1 MLKNFWRKH
10 KKFILISLLIYV
22 VLTLV
27 VIFGSL
33 NSTDLPFIYQI
44 R

>member
-1 MLKNFWRKH
+1 MLKRFWQSH
-10 KKFILISLLIYV
+10 QKFILISLLIYI

-33 NSTDLPFIYQI
+33 DTKDLPFIYQI

>member
-1 MLKNFWRKH
+1 MLKRFWQNH
-10 KKFILISLLIYV
+10 KKFILISLLIYL
-22 VLTLV
+22 VLTLI

-33 NSTDLPFIYQI
+33 NSKDLPFIYQI

>member
-1 MLKNFWRKH
+1 MLKRFWQRH
-10 KKFILISLLIYV
+10 KTLILISLLVYL
-22 VLTLV
+22 VLTLI

-33 NSTDLPFIYQI
+33 NSKDLPFIYQI